1 MIVTEFYG
9 LGAGGVKL
17 YRTYSDAGYKIA
29 CNDVVYDEAIDP
41 EGADRV
47 YIETDERR
55 DTQAEDDREYIM
67 AAKILLGEEGV

>member
-1 MIVTEFYG
+1 MIATEFYG

-17 YRTYSDAGYKIA
+17 IRTYSDAGFKIA
-29 CNDVVYDEAIDP
+29 CDGVVYDEAIDP

-47 YIETDERR
+47 YTETDERR
-55 DTQAEDDREYIM
+55 DTLIEDDLEYIQ

>member
-1 MIVTEFYG
+1 MIVTESYG

-29 CNDVVYDEAIDP
+29 RDGVVYDEAIDP
-41 EGADRV
+41 EDTDRV
-47 YIETDERR
+47 YTETDERR
-55 DTQAEDDREYIM
+55 DTQAEDDQEYIR